1 MNLEAF
7 VEEQTKL
14 KKKHTME
21 REDEEDQADKTEAE
35 ELERLRQVGVE
46 WNLCIQLMRTAR
58 LGSCP
63 GLFWIVHITINVT
76 F

>member
-21 REDEEDQADKTEAE
+21 REDEEDQTDKTEAE
-35 ELERLRQVGVE
+35 ELERLRQVCLRIEAGVE
-46 WNLCIQLMRTAR
+46 ILNKLHSVVYPSQLR
-58 LGSCP
+58 
-63 GLFWIVHITINVT
+63 
-76 F
+76 

>member
-21 REDEEDQADKTEAE
+21 REDEEDQTDKTEAE
-35 ELERLRQVGVE
+35 ELERLRQVRLRIEAGVDIL
-46 WNLCIQLMRTAR
+46 NKLHSVVYPSQLRWVSSR
-58 LGSCP
+58 LF
-63 GLFWIVHITINVT
+63 L
-76 F
+76 